1 MDLVI
6 GAVLVHGAKAPHVI
20 TREQLKLMKRNAV
33 LVDVSIDQGGC
44 FETSRPTTHSDP
56 TYEVDGITHYCVANM
71 PGAVPI
77 TSTWALTNATMP
89 YLLRLA
95 DEGVHRA
102 LGADPGFM
110 KGLNVAAGKLTY
122 EPVARDQ
129 GLEYTPPQD
138 ALAAV
143 PAA

>member
-1 MDLVI
+1 
-6 GAVLVHGAKAPHVI
+6 
-20 TREQLKLMKRNAV
+20 V

-56 TYEVDGITHYCVANM
+56 TYVVDGITHYCVANM

-77 TSTWALTNATMP
+77 TSTFALTNATMP
-89 YLLRLA
+89 YVVRLA
-95 DEGVHRA
+95 DKGVHGA
-102 LGADPGFM
+102 LEADAGFM

-129 GLEYTPPQD
+129 GLDYTSPQE

-143 PAA
+143 PAAA

>member
-1 MDLVI
+1 
-6 GAVLVHGAKAPHVI
+6 
-20 TREQLKLMKRNAV
+20 
-33 LVDVSIDQGGC
+33 
-44 FETSRPTTHSDP
+44 
-56 TYEVDGITHYCVANM
+56 M

-129 GLEYTPPQD
+129 DLEYTPPQD

>member
-1 MDLVI
+1 
-6 GAVLVHGAKAPHVI
+6 
-20 TREQLKLMKRNAV
+20 
-33 LVDVSIDQGGC
+33 
-44 FETSRPTTHSDP
+44 
-56 TYEVDGITHYCVANM
+56 M

-77 TSTWALTNATMP
+77 TATWALTNATMP
-89 YLLRLA
+89 YLIRLA

-129 GLEYTPPQD
+129 DLEYTPPQD